1 MNSSKAT
8 DYVVPEEFRGDA
20 WLKFSSWIN
29 SISAYL
35 YLTDFI
41 ISFIG
46 IFPSLFHF
54 WILTRTYMRH
64 LTTNLFL
71 IGITV
76 CGIIHIICNIIEFFP
91 MLYDYY
97 LSFKVP
103 SECFPFAPYSKIVS
117 NYYSSMTNAVVTGM
131 LTYFTVAMAIIRFL
145 VVKFPLA
152 SGMQRL
158 IYSKSGLKILL
169 PIIILILPLW
179 IAEISSTNIVETGIW
194 VPGPNCDGFAEN
206 YTEKMYTVETS
217 ITFGIDEF
225 YWIVYYIYAVIFQFI
240 PSILLPISTV
250 LLIIELKKNK
260 KTTTWTK

>member
-1 MNSSKAT
+1 MYSYNKTYYVIGFILRIISKTEGGQNIIPFLIFDFFFMFFMFFHVILIINIINTLSNIVPHTFSYQMNSSKAT

-20 WLKFSSWIN
+20 LLTFSSWIN

-103 SECFPFAPYSKIVS
+103 SE
-117 NYYSSMTNAVVTGM
+117 
-131 LTYFTVAMAIIRFL
+131 
-145 VVKFPLA
+145 
-152 SGMQRL
+152 
-158 IYSKSGLKILL
+158 
-169 PIIILILPLW
+169 W
-179 IAEISSTNIVETGIW
+179 
-194 VPGPNCDGFAEN
+194 
-206 YTEKMYTVETS
+206 
-217 ITFGIDEF
+217 
-225 YWIVYYIYAVIFQFI
+225 
-240 PSILLPISTV
+240 
-250 LLIIELKKNK
+250 
-260 KTTTWTK
+260 